1 MNSRRLIGAPE
12 GQIETILSTKTGGL
26 EAAAD
31 VRFGSK
37 ADIAFRQRHVCFTPK
52 SGHRLRLSPCP
63 LCAKSRHYDCHAPII
78 SSALTM
84 SACGKVRP
92 SAFAVLRLRTSLN
105 LVGCSTGRSA
115 GFAPFSILSV

>member
-1 MNSRRLIGAPE
+1 VTSEMGFRDRFERQQSRTAH
-12 GQIETILSTKTGGL
+12 
-26 EAAAD
+26 

-37 ADIAFRQRHVCFTPK
+37 ADMTGRICNVRYSPE
-52 SGHRLRLSPCP
+52 SGHQLSAVGCL

-78 SSALTM
+78 SSALRI
-84 SACGKVRP
+84 SVCGKVML
-92 SAFAVLRLRTSLN
+92 SAFAVLRFRTSLN